1 MNVDFNALYAI
12 QNFLQL
18 VNDNWTV
25 IIVIVAL
32 LISIGKKA
40 KEFFGKSDDEKIAI
54 AKKQVQETMLK
65 LITDAEIDWQDYKK
79 SGSVKRAQVIEEI
92 FEKYPILSKVTDQ
105 EALIAWIDETIDDA
119 LKTMREVFTENKTV
133 ESEVK

>member
-1 MNVDFNALYAI
+1 MNIDVNMLYGI

-25 IIVIVAL
+25 IIVIIAL
-32 LISIGKKA
+32 IISIWKKA
-40 KEFFGKSDDEKIAI
+40 KDFFSKSNDKKIAI
-54 AKKQVQETMLK
+54 AKKQVSETMLK

-92 FEKYPILSKVTDQ
+92 FEKYPVLSKVTDQ
-105 EALIAWIDETIDDA
+105 ESLIKWIDDEIDNA
-119 LKTMREVFTENKTV
+119 LKTMRKVFGENEVA
-133 ESEVK
+133 ESEDE